1 MAEYTPNNRTIKL
14 EGFAEFE
21 DQLKAMAQGFRADTL
36 ARRTLA
42 LAARDA
48 MQPVEQA
55 AKAMAA
61 YDEKNTDK
69 IHMRDTIR
77 TDYRIPNERDKKSY
91 FVNETDAVIAIVS
104 SKRSAV
110 SLANEFGTAKMPM
123 RPFLRPALDSNSEAV
138 LGLLKTRLAT
148 IIPEY
153 ALKLSRRRKK

>member
-1 MAEYTPNNRTIKL
+1 VADYIPNNRTIKL

-21 DQLKAMAQGFRADTL
+21 EQLKAMAQGFRADTL

-48 MQPVEQA
+48 MQPVEAA

-61 YDEKNTDK
+61 YDENNTDK

-77 TDYRIPNERDKKSY
+77 IDSRIPNERDKKSN
-91 FVNETDAVIAIVS
+91 FVNETDAVIAVVS
-104 SKRSAV
+104 VKRSAV
-110 SLANEFGTAKMPM
+110 SLANEFGTAKMPA
-123 RPFLRPALDSNSEAV
+123 RPFLRPALDSNVDAV
-138 LGLLKTRLAT
+138 LGILKTRLAT
-148 IIPEY
+148 VIPEY

>member
-1 MAEYTPNNRTIKL
+1 MADYIPNNRMIKL
-14 EGFAEFE
+14 EGFTEFE
-21 DQLKAMAQGFRADTL
+21 DQLKAMAEGFRADTL

-61 YDEKNTDK
+61 YDHNNTEK

-77 TDYRIPNERDKKSY
+77 TDFRIPNASDKKSN
-91 FVNETDAVIAIVS
+91 FVNETDAVIAVVS
-104 SKRSAV
+104 VKRSAV

-123 RPFLRPALDSNSEAV
+123 HPFLRPALDQNAEAA
-138 LGLLKTRLAT
+138 LGILKTRLAT

-153 ALKLSRRRKK
+153 ALKLSKRRKK

>member
-1 MAEYTPNNRTIKL
+1 
-14 EGFAEFE
+14 
-21 DQLKAMAQGFRADTL
+21 MAQGFRADTL

-61 YDEKNTDK
+61 YDGNNKSG

-77 TDYRIPNERDKKSY
+77 TDFRIPNERDKKSN
-91 FVNETDAVIAIVS
+91 FVNETDAVIAVVS
-104 SKRSAV
+104 VKRSAV
-110 SLANEFGTAKMPM
+110 SLANEFGTAKMPAQ
-123 RPFLRPALDSNSEAV
+123 PFLRPALDSNVDAV

-153 ALKLSRRRKK
+153 AAKLSKRRNK

>member
-1 MAEYTPNNRTIKL
+1 MADYSPNNRTIKL
-14 EGFAEFE
+14 EGFAEFDE
-21 DQLKAMAQGFRADTL
+21 QLLAMAQGFRADTL

-61 YDEKNTDK
+61 YDEKNTEK

-77 TDYRIPNERDKKSY
+77 TDYRIPNAKDRNSGH
-91 FVNETDAVIAIVS
+91 VNETDAVIAVVS
-104 SKRSAV
+104 VKRSAV
-110 SLANEFGTAKMPM
+110 SLANEFGTAKMPAQ
-123 RPFLRPALDSNSEAV
+123 PFLRKSLDQNAEAV
-138 LGLLKTRLAT
+138 LGILKTRLAT

-153 ALKLSRRRKK
+153 ALKLSKRRKK

>member
-1 MAEYTPNNRTIKL
+1 MSDYTPNNRTIKL

-21 DQLKAMAQGFRADTL
+21 EQLLAMAQGFRADTL

-61 YDEKNTDK
+61 YDENNTEN

-77 TDYRIPNERDKKSY
+77 TDYRIPNAKDRNSGH
-91 FVNETDAVIAIVS
+91 VNDTDAAIAVVS
-104 SKRSAV
+104 VKRSAV

-123 RPFLRPALDSNSEAV
+123 RPFLRPAFDSNAEAV
-138 LGLLKTRLAT
+138 LGILKTKLAT

-153 ALKLSRRRKK
+153 ALKLSRRKKK

>member
-1 MAEYTPNNRTIKL
+1 MAE
-14 EGFAEFE
+14 
-21 DQLKAMAQGFRADTL
+21 GFRADTL

-61 YDEKNTDK
+61 YDENNTEN

-77 TDYRIPNERDKKSY
+77 TEFRIPNEKDKRSDH
-91 FVNETDAVIAIVS
+91 VNKTDAVIAVVS
-104 SKRSAV
+104 VKRSAV

-123 RPFLRPALDSNSEAV
+123 HPFLRPALDSNANTV
-138 LGLLKTRLAT
+138 LALLKTKLAT

-153 ALKLSRRRKK
+153 ALKLSKRRKK

>member
-1 MAEYTPNNRTIKL
+1 MAE
-14 EGFAEFE
+14 
-21 DQLKAMAQGFRADTL
+21 GFRADTL

-48 MQPVEQA
+48 MQPVEAA

-61 YDEKNTDK
+61 YDENNTER

-104 SKRSAV
+104 VKRSAV
-110 SLANEFGTAKMPM
+110 SLANEFSTAKMPA
-123 RPFLRPALDSNSEAV
+123 RPFLRPALDLNAENV
-138 LGLLKTRLAT
+138 LAILKTKLAI